1 MNSAETETEYRIQN
15 TEFRRLNT
23 RTRNTAMNEK
33 QPAKTFR
40 DLVMWQKA
48 HQFVLDVYNMT
59 ELFPKQEMYGLTSQL
74 RRAAVSIPANI
85 AEGFKKSGKGDKVRY
100 LNIAQGSLEECRYF
114 LILIQDLHYADTKD
128 ISNRLDDVSKMIDS
142 YIQKIKNSNK

>member
-1 MNSAETETEYRIQN
+1 
-15 TEFRRLNT
+15 
-23 RTRNTAMNEK
+23 MNEK

-48 HQFVLDVYNMT
+48 HQFVLDTYKIT
-59 ELFPKQEMYGLTSQL
+59 ENFPKQEMYGLTSQL
-74 RRAAVSIPANI
+74 RRAAISIPANI
-85 AEGFKKSGKGDKVRY
+85 AEGFKKSGKGDKVRF

-114 LILIQDLHYADTKD
+114 LILTQDLQYADTKD
-128 ISNRLDDVSKMIDS
+128 ISNRLDDVGKMLDS

>member
-1 MNSAETETEYRIQN
+1 
-15 TEFRRLNT
+15 
-23 RTRNTAMNEK
+23 
-33 QPAKTFR
+33 
-40 DLVMWQKA
+40 MWQKA
-48 HQFVLDVYNMT
+48 HLFVLDSYKIS
-59 ELFPKQEMYGLTSQL
+59 ESFPKQEMYGLTSQL

-85 AEGFKKSGKGDKVRY
+85 AEGFKKSGKADKVRY

-114 LILIQDLHYADTKD
+114 LILIHDLHYTDTKD

>member
-1 MNSAETETEYRIQN
+1 
-15 TEFRRLNT
+15 
-23 RTRNTAMNEK
+23 MNEK

-48 HQFVLDVYNMT
+48 HQFVLDSYKIS
-59 ELFPKQEMYGLTSQL
+59 EDFPKQEMYGLTSQL

-85 AEGFKKSGKGDKVRY
+85 AEGFKKSGKADKVRY

-114 LILIQDLHYADTKD
+114 LILIHDLHYTDTKD

>member
-1 MNSAETETEYRIQN
+1 
-15 TEFRRLNT
+15 
-23 RTRNTAMNEK
+23 MNEK

-48 HQFVLDVYNMT
+48 HQFVLDSYTVSEN
-59 ELFPKQEMYGLTSQL
+59 FPKQEMYGLTSQL

>member
-1 MNSAETETEYRIQN
+1 
-15 TEFRRLNT
+15 
-23 RTRNTAMNEK
+23 MNEK

-59 ELFPKQEMYGLTSQL
+59 ELFPKQEIYGLTSQL

>member
-1 MNSAETETEYRIQN
+1 
-15 TEFRRLNT
+15 
-23 RTRNTAMNEK
+23 MNEK

>member
-1 MNSAETETEYRIQN
+1 
-15 TEFRRLNT
+15 
-23 RTRNTAMNEK
+23 MNEK
-33 QPAKTFR
+33 LPAKTFR

-48 HQFVLDVYNMT
+48 HLFVLDSYKIS
-59 ELFPKQEMYGLTSQL
+59 ESFPKQEMYGLTSQL

-128 ISNRLDDVSKMIDS
+128 ISDRLDDISKMIDS